1 MSGAME
7 IILQM
12 HKISLQEKVWVWKQ
26 IFIKVAPRNHNTV
39 TAGKQY
45 KNKIEV

>member
-26 IFIKVAPRNHNTV
+26 IFIKVAPRNRNVV
-39 TAGKQY
+39 TAGKHRT
-45 KNKIEV
+45 KKK